1 MPNLDIYFD
10 NEINISA
17 QVGDIVYYTPT
28 QDSSNFKV
36 NSSGSTRIG
45 KILNI
50 SYDNS
55 TKEHKLTVNATT
67 ETLLNPPNATTD
79 FIFFS
84 KDNTVNSSSVLG
96 YYSEVK
102 FKNNSNAEK
111 SELFSVGFEVTESSK

>member
-10 NEINISA
+10 KKVNISA

-36 NSSGSTRIG
+36 NSSSSMRLG
-45 KILNI
+45 KIKSI
-50 SYDNS
+50 SYN
-55 TKEHKLTVNATT
+55 NTT
-67 ETLLNPPNATTD
+67 EEYKLVVDAAVEALVNPPNVTTD

-102 FKNNSNAEK
+102 FENNSNEQK